1 MLENIQITK
10 KDVKNITL
18 KVKPSGEVILTAP
31 KITSDE
37 HIKFIIKKRAKW
49 IEKKKEFF
57 ASFETSEK
65 EYVSGEDFKYLGRSY
80 RLKVIESNKE
90 VVKIWFTSGI
100 MKKHYFIFSIFY
112 KSLIKLLNKR

>member
-37 HIKFIIKKRAKW
+37 HIKFIIKK
-49 IEKKKEFF
+49 ELNGLKKRK
-57 ASFETSEK
+57 SF
-65 EYVSGEDFKYLGRSY
+65 LHH
-80 RLKVIESNKE
+80 LKQ
-90 VVKIWFTSGI
+90 VK
-100 MKKHYFIFSIFY
+100 
-112 KSLIKLLNKR
+112 KSM

>member
-49 IEKKKEFF
+49 NDKKKEGMEW
-57 ASFETSEK
+57 FEKSK
-65 EYVSGEDFKYLGRSY
+65 KK
-80 RLKVIESNKE
+80 KV
-90 VVKIWFTSGI
+90 FMSGI

-112 KSLIKLLNKR
+112 KSLIKLWSKR

>member
-1 MLENIQITK
+1 MVENIQITK

-49 IEKKKEFF
+49 IEKRKSFLHHLKQSKK
-57 ASFETSEK
+57 S
-65 EYVSGEDFKYLGRSY
+65 
-80 RLKVIESNKE
+80 
-90 VVKIWFTSGI
+90 
-100 MKKHYFIFSIFY
+100 M
-112 KSLIKLLNKR
+112 